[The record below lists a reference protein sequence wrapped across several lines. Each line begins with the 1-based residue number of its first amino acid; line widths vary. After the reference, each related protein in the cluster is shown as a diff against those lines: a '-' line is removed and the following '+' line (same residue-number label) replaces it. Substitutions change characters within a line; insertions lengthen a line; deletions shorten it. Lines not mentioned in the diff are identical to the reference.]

1 MRDIIVVTGGG
12 TGGHLSV
19 ARAIINELHKRKI
32 QIIFIGSTSGADNN
46 GLKTI
51 QKYHKNTF

>member
-32 QIIFIGSTSGADNN
+32 QIIFIGSTSGADI
-46 GLKTI
+46 L
-51 QKYHKNTF
+51 